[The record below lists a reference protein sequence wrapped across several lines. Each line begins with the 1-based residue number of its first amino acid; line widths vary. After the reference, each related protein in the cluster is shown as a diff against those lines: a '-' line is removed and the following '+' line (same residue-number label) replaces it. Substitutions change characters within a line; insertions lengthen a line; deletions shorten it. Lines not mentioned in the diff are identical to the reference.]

1 MANIFIE
8 EEIFVRKVEAHDDV
22 IVTKMQ
28 VDEESSLPNRYG
40 LNGKSPYIGA
50 NKNWWEYND
59 TLRVYVDTGIPA
71 TNEELKARVSIVEST
86 LDDILQKEI
95 IIQRE
100 SYLLFPTLGESNT
113 IYIDTNTN
121 KSYRW
126 DATNLKYYILNDESF
141 EIIDG
146 GN

>member
-1 MANIFIE
+1 MAIIIE
-8 EEIFVRKVEAHDDV
+8 EEILVNKVETSDDV
-22 IVTKMQ
+22 SVMTMN
-28 VDEESSLPNRYG
+28 VDDESSLPNRYG

-50 NKNWWEYND
+50 NKNWWEYD
-59 TLRVYVDTGIPA
+59 DALMTYIDTGIAA
-71 TNEELKARVSIVEST
+71 TDEELKSRVGMVETT
-86 LDDILQKEI
+86 LEDLLQKEVVI
-95 IIQRE
+95 ERE
-100 SYLLFPTLGESNT
+100 SYLLFPTLGEGNT

>member
-1 MANIFIE
+1 MAIIIE
-8 EEIFVRKVEAHDDV
+8 EEILVNKVETSDDV
-22 IVTKMQ
+22 SVMTMN
-28 VDEESSLPNRYG
+28 VDDESSLPNRYG

-50 NKNWWEYND
+50 NKNWWEYDD
-59 TLRVYVDTGIPA
+59 TLMAYIDTGIAA
-71 TNEELKARVSIVEST
+71 TDEELKSRVGVVETT
-86 LDDILQKEI
+86 LEDLLQKEVVI
-95 IIQRE
+95 ERE

-141 EIIDG
+141 EIING

>member
-1 MANIFIE
+1 MAIIIE
-8 EEIFVRKVEAHDDV
+8 EEILVNKVETSDDV
-22 IVTKMQ
+22 SVMTMN
-28 VDEESSLPNRYG
+28 VDDESSLPNRYG

-50 NKNWWEYND
+50 NKNWWEYD
-59 TLRVYVDTGIPA
+59 DALMTYIDTGIAA
-71 TNEELKARVSIVEST
+71 TDEELKSRVGVVETT
-86 LDDILQKEI
+86 LEDLLQKEVVI
-95 IIQRE
+95 ERE
-100 SYLLFPTLGESNT
+100 SYLLFPTLGEGNT

>member
-1 MANIFIE
+1 MAIIIE
-8 EEIFVRKVEAHDDV
+8 EEILVNKVETSDDV
-22 IVTKMQ
+22 SVMTMN
-28 VDEESSLPNRYG
+28 VDDESSLPNRYG

-50 NKNWWEYND
+50 NKNWWEYDD
-59 TLRVYVDTGIPA
+59 TLMAYIDTGIAA
-71 TNEELKARVSIVEST
+71 TDEELKSRVGVVETT
-86 LDDILQKEI
+86 LEDLLQKEVVI
-95 IIQRE
+95 ERE

-126 DATNLKYYILNDESF
+126 DSTNLKYYTLNDESF

>member
-1 MANIFIE
+1 M
-8 EEIFVRKVEAHDDV
+8 VDV
-22 IVTKMQ
+22 IETYRIIIEDTIEAYRIITEDTIVLPFRVG
-28 VDEESSLPNRYG
+28 VDG

-50 NKNWWEYND
+50 NKNWWEYDD
-59 TLRVYVDTGIPA
+59 TLKVYIDTGIAA
-71 TNEELKARVSIVEST
+71 TNEVLNSRVGVVETT
-86 LDDILQKEI
+86 LEDLLQKEVVI
-95 IIQRE
+95 EKE
-100 SYLLFPTLGESNT
+100 SYLLFPTLGEGNT

-141 EIIDG
+141 EIING